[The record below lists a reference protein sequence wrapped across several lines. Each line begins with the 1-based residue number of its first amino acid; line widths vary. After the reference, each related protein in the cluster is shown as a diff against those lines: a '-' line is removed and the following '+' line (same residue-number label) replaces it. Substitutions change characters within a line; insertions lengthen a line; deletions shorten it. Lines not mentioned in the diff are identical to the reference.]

1 MLRDRMVHLA
11 LRLLLPLSLLRLNV
25 WPTPYVGNGPEGT
38 ETHRRT
44 TASGEELWAEGGTA
58 LVEQV

>member
-1 MLRDRMVHLA
+1 M
-11 LRLLLPLSLLRLNV
+11 PF
-25 WPTPYVGNGPEGT
+25 VGYGPEGT

-44 TASGEELWAEGGTA
+44 TAFGEELWAEGGTA

>member
-1 MLRDRMVHLA
+1 M
-11 LRLLLPLSLLRLNV
+11 PF
-25 WPTPYVGNGPEGT
+25 VGYGPEGT